1 MAPLLEVTDLH
12 VAYGKVEAVR
22 GVSLQVPAGGIV
34 AIVGPNGAGKSSL
47 LNALAGAL
55 PCSGEVRYDG
65 RSLAGRGVEDR
76 VAGGLCLVPERRE
89 LFREMTVADNLELGA
104 FLRRTDPRA
113 TLDWVLEIF
122 PRLRERLRQQAG
134 TLSGGEQQMLALGR
148 ALLSGPRLLMLDEP
162 SLGLAPLIVKEI
174 FRVVRSLRD
183 RGVSLLVVE
192 QNARVALQVADLA
205 YVVEGGRIVLS
216 GTAAELAADPRVA
229 AAYLGADAT
238 QKPETP

>member
-1 MAPLLEVTDLH
+1 
-12 VAYGKVEAVR
+12 
-22 GVSLQVPAGGIV
+22 
-34 AIVGPNGAGKSSL
+34 
-47 LNALAGAL
+47 
-55 PCSGEVRYDG
+55 
-65 RSLAGRGVEDR
+65 
-76 VAGGLCLVPERRE
+76 VPERRE

-113 TLDWVLEIF
+113 TLEQVLGIF

-216 GTAAELAADPRVA
+216 GTAADLAADPRVA
-229 AAYLGADAT
+229 AAYLGAGAAP
-238 QKPETP
+238 KPETP

>member
-22 GVSLQVPAGGIV
+22 GVSLHVPAGGIV

-65 RSLAGRGVEDR
+65 RPLAGRSVEDR
-76 VAGGLCLVPERRE
+76 VAAGLCLVPERRE

-113 TLDWVLEIF
+113 TLEQVLGIF

-134 TLSGGEQQMLALGR
+134 TLSGGEQQMLAISR
-148 ALLSGPRLLMLDEP
+148 ALMLRPRMLLLDEP
-162 SLGLAPLIVKEI
+162 SFGLAPLIVAEI
-174 FRVVRSLRD
+174 FRIMRKINEEEK
-183 RGVSLLVVE
+183 VSMLLVE
-192 QNARVALQVADLA
+192 QNANIALDVSHHA
-205 YVVEGGRIVLS
+205 YLLETGRIAVS
-216 GTAAELAADPRVA
+216 GPSQQIKNDETIRRV
-229 AAYLGADAT
+229 YLGY
-238 QKPETP
+238 

>member
-22 GVSLQVPAGGIV
+22 GVSLHVPAGGIV

-65 RSLAGRGVEDR
+65 RPLAGRSVEDR
-76 VAGGLCLVPERRE
+76 VAAGLCLVPERRE

-113 TLDWVLEIF
+113 TLEQVLGIF

-216 GTAAELAADPRVA
+216 GTAADLAADPRVA
-229 AAYLGADAT
+229 AAYLGAGAAP
-238 QKPETP
+238 KPETP